1 MRKFRP
7 LILDICVDADDA
19 DADCGCNLGWPPA
32 STHSPLIGGR
42 PLQLA
47 GVCDADSYYYDA
59 DVDDD
64 DDDDDDDDVD
74 DDDDDDEASN
84 VSTHPPLIEGRASQL
99 AEERNPMF
107 NLLPD
112 EKMSPLHIWAI
123 CPKKLF
129 VWKFS

>member
-19 DADCGCNLGWPPA
+19 DEDCGCNLGWPPA

-42 PLQLA
+42 PAQLA
-47 GVCDADSYYYDA
+47 GVCDADSYYYYY
-59 DVDDD
+59 VDYD
-64 DDDDDDDDVD
+64 D

-99 AEERNPMF
+99 AEERNPRF

>member
-59 DVDDD
+59 DV
-64 DDDDDDDDVD
+64 VD
-74 DDDDDDEASN
+74 DDDDSDDDEPSN
-84 VSTHPPLIEGRASQL
+84 VSTHSPLIEGRASQL
-99 AEERNPMF
+99 AEERNPRF

>member
-1 MRKFRP
+1 MKKKIWIFFG
-7 LILDICVDADDA
+7 DDGGGDGDDDGDGDGEDAADD
-19 DADCGCNLGWPPA
+19 
-32 STHSPLIGGR
+32 
-42 PLQLA
+42 
-47 GVCDADSYYYDA
+47 
-59 DVDDD
+59 DVDG

-99 AEERNPMF
+99 AEERNPRF

-123 CPKKLF
+123 CPRKLF